1 MAGTD
6 PFPPGPAGPPADPTL
21 ERPTQAAELRLT
33 IGPATAGG
41 TVPPVEARYLIT
53 AFGIAACVAAGI
65 AGVILTLRIASQVA
79 ALRVGDG
86 ITVLA
91 FAELGLGLA
100 GAALI
105 ALCGRRRDQAAAVP
119 AVSRGDVT
127 RKDGEAGFLS

>member
-1 MAGTD
+1 MAGRD
-6 PFPPGPAGPPADPTL
+6 PFPPGPAGPPGQPGI
-21 ERPTQAAELRLT
+21 ERPTQAAELKLT
-33 IGPATAGG
+33 VGPATAGG

-53 AFGIAACVAAGI
+53 AFGIAACVTAGI

-91 FAELGLGLA
+91 FAELGLGLT

-105 ALCGRRRDQAAAVP
+105 ALCGRRRDQVETVP
-119 AVSRGDVT
+119 EPG
-127 RKDGEAGFLS
+127 G

>member
-1 MAGTD
+1 MAGRD
-6 PFPPGPAGPPADPTL
+6 PFPPGPAGPPGQPGI
-21 ERPTQAAELRLT
+21 ERPTQAAELKLT
-33 IGPATAGG
+33 VGPATAGG

-53 AFGIAACVAAGI
+53 AFGIAACVTAGI

-91 FAELGLGLA
+91 FAELGLGLT

-105 ALCGRRRDQAAAVP
+105 ALCGRRRDQVETVP
-119 AVSRGDVT
+119 GP
-127 RKDGEAGFLS
+127 GG